1 MLSTIIVVLLV
12 VIFVCTF
19 IIPIALKNKEGFQTF
34 TGGGYRN
41 YMGGYLRERKGMIE
55 SGNRQYNGLGASL
68 DPILPTFA
76 VAPAGIEDNTTLTI
90 PDYLRQF
97 NELTNSANKILTNSL
112 ANPDIA
118 PTTASP
124 TNMGPKPMGIKA
136 QLPPPN
142 DLLVKAR
149 QCENDLK
156 TRDSCSKLDDPTY
169 ESCGICIDGGTKFNG
184 DSAQTFIGG
193 LLSLV
198 SERNEAAS
206 DAAGGTPIYQPTI
219 GKCPPGM
226 FYVDSASCKK
236 AVNQLNCSEIGSTGG
251 FEGGKTKEGRRIPD
265 VSCAQAPIQDM
276 YVYQPP
282 NDIYD
287 VTLRFLSPFGTGITK
302 AIVTHKPVVAV
313 VKDPKTGQN
322 IERRTRTF
330 TANND
335 GKPGVEFTLT
345 LQGVMEQDPVVVEI
359 VQEMPHRSSGKP
371 EVFYVYEKNS
381 QGGIKTCDKAN
392 AQNICSRI
400 GTSLATKDN
409 VKKSNDAGGQAPLCG
424 MISDSDTP
432 MFSVQSGYAGFVGIG
447 SHPKADFCPASNP
460 SYGAWCYGFKPKKTA
475 TIGLIPT
482 FIYEFFDSFGTNA
495 QPAQGNS
502 LYSEYS
508 DPVSNHPPGTS
519 QRAIIIQW
527 EMVGSENRTVPFQQT
542 ITKVGTSNDNKGVR
556 IFGSYAKSSMIR
568 GPAWNSK
575 SSMVKNQF
583 WFWTATSAAS
593 QSAIFTALVPGYLEN
608 PYYEDDLQNTP
619 IGPLITNPKTMELLK
634 TSPCFAEG
642 QEAGRYSA
650 ACLLNLFQ
658 GNGGDPSKGTLATEN
673 GGLSQLN
680 KYGDMN
686 DIFDYLAGLYIT
698 ALSGKDINGNVISL
712 DMTTRIAAMND
723 AAMKLFGFKITNP
736 CEDLVDN
743 ADGSVGLVAKPMTNV
758 TADCLQY
765 LWLNNLSDQDRS
777 PYGAKAGGIFD
788 GTYTSVADRFSGLR
802 YNEST
807 PKRRSQYPFQACQL
821 GGTMAPVKNG
831 EPDRMVIGRLTSM
844 DSLQAVQNFF
854 NGIQKA
860 ANYSQDQK
868 AQAAAM
874 EQCYGIKQA
883 KNKSLG
889 YGCTLIMPPNVI
901 PGVTCYVNLGD
912 PTEITNYLMYNSGAA
927 FFGGVQNT
935 PNITFMLTT
944 PNSGQANCVSFKT
957 TDASPLFLRHSG
969 FRIFAQPNN
978 GSTIFAQDS
987 TWKVVSSLN
996 KDPTMVSFQSVNYP
1010 DQYFSQ
1016 AGPAKEVWLTKFA
1029 NTAED
1034 ANRKSFTIIGVP
1046 AVPQPAPAGLSVKS
1060 NLAVWFDGADPDGT
1074 GSAPPDGSTVRVW
1087 VDKSGNGYSANVAS
1101 GKTPGVYSA
1110 GNRAVHFNART
1121 TGYMTNY
1128 PANPSAETIF
1138 IVFNNPSPSF
1148 NNNILIGGQYGARG
1162 FGLGYSG
1169 NGPAY
1174 TQTVGVVAYLNNEVV
1189 WLATTPRG
1197 SYTAGTNA
1205 MVTGQVNGMR
1215 ADISLNGGSSTASSD
1230 TGSGGFRAGTT
1241 TYLGVDT
1248 TSPNYYYMGYAMEI
1262 IIYDAVLS
1270 DASVKAVEGYLA
1282 CKWGLQPNLPP
1293 IHPYSKSCPASGGQV
1308 SSDGCP
1314 MPDTVPKG
1322 NFSGDWIPGYPVAT
1336 AVNVDDQ
1343 CNKVAMFHSPDNFT
1357 KMVSDK
1363 GVAKYYTGETNLYNP
1378 KSWPSYK
1385 SAQGHYFFNGF

>member
-1 MLSTIIVVLLV
+1 MLSTVIVVLLV

-34 TGGGYRN
+34 TGGGYKN
-41 YMGGYLRERKGMIE
+41 YMGNYLSERKGMIE

-76 VAPAGIEDNTTLTI
+76 VAPSGIEDNTTLTI
-90 PDYLRQF
+90 PQYLQQF
-97 NELTNSANKILTNSL
+97 NQLTNSANKILTNSL

-206 DAAGGTPIYQPTI
+206 DAAGGTPVYQPTI

-251 FEGGKTKEGRRIPD
+251 FEGGKTKEGRKIPD

-460 SYGAWCYGFKPKKTA
+460 SYGAWCYGFKPKMTA
-475 TIGLIPT
+475 TVGLIPT
-482 FIYEFFDSFGTNA
+482 FIYQFFDSFGTNA

-508 DPVSNHPPGTS
+508 DSVSNNPPGIS
-519 QRAIIIQW
+519 QRGVIIQW
-527 EMVGSENRTVPFQQT
+527 EMVGSENRTVPFMQT
-542 ITKVGTSNDNKGVR
+542 ITKVGANDLKLTPSALRLLGP
-556 IFGSYAKSSMIR
+556 YAKSSLIR

-583 WFWTATSAAS
+583 WFWNNTSAAS
-593 QSAIFTALVPGYLEN
+593 QSAIFTAHVPGYLEN

-642 QEAGRYSA
+642 QEPGLYSA

-680 KYGDMN
+680 KYGDIS
-686 DIFDYLAGLYIT
+686 DISDYLAGLYIT

-777 PYGAKAGGIFD
+777 PYGAKSGGIFD

-889 YGCTLIMPPNVI
+889 YGCTLIMPQNVI

-912 PTEITNYLMYNSGAA
+912 PTEITNYLMYSSGAA
-927 FFGGVQNT
+927 FFGGVQNS
-935 PNITFMLTT
+935 PNITFMLTA
-944 PNSGQANCVSFKT
+944 PNTGQANCVSFKT
-957 TDASPLFLRHSG
+957 TDSSPLFLRHSG
-969 FRIFAQPNN
+969 FRIYAHRND

-987 TWKVVSSLN
+987 TWKIVSSLN
-996 KDPTMVSFQSVNYP
+996 KDPTMISLQSVNYP

-1016 AGPAKEVWLTKFA
+1016 AGAANEVWLTKFA

-1046 AVPQPAPAGLSVKS
+1046 AVPQPLPPSLPVMDGLVLWLDAKDS
-1060 NLAVWFDGADPDGT
+1060 
-1074 GSAPPDGSTVRVW
+1074 STVGVNGSSVTQW
-1087 VDKSGNGYSANVAS
+1087 KDKSGS
-1101 GKTPGVYSA
+1101 GNDMTKISGSVTYTPDSGLTFQA
-1110 GNRAVHFNART
+1110 GGILQTAGKISISPGSH
-1121 TGYMTNY
+1121 
-1128 PANPSAETIF
+1128 
-1138 IVFNNPSPSF
+1138 VFVVTQVTSITST
-1148 NNNILIGGQYGARG
+1148 
-1162 FGLGYSG
+1162 GLGYVFGLTDMHGPGDYSIRFMTPTSLAQWDANDMG
-1169 NGPAY
+1169 QPLYYVNGTASRY
-1174 TQTVGVVAYLNNEVV
+1174 
-1189 WLATTPRG
+1189 
-1197 SYTAGTNA
+1197 AGTVA
-1205 MVTGQVNGMR
+1205 VPPGVNTICGV
-1215 ADISLNGGSSTASSD
+1215 ASEGGSTRLSLSTAFMNRFLIGTISEVLVFEQNLSD
-1230 TGSGGFRAGTT
+1230 TQRKS
-1241 TYLGVDT
+1241 
-1248 TSPNYYYMGYAMEI
+1248 
-1262 IIYDAVLS
+1262 
-1270 DASVKAVEGYLA
+1270 VEGYLA
-1282 CKWGLQPNLPP
+1282 CKWGLQSKLPQA
-1293 IHPYSKSCPASGGQV
+1293 HPYATTCAKGGTQSGN
-1308 SSDGCP
+1308 GCIV
-1314 MPDTVPKG
+1314 PDTVPKG
-1322 NFSGDWIPGYPVAT
+1322 TFSGDWIPGSPTAT

-1363 GVAKYYTGETNLYNP
+1363 GVAKYYTGQTNLYNP
-1378 KSWPSYK
+1378 ASWPTYK
-1385 SAQGHYFFNGF
+1385 SAQGHYAFNGF